1 MLEDSSRNKG
11 ALWPIMA
18 GALAGLA
25 ALGLAAC
32 NGTAPDEADGSD
44 TASSSGEGELVRY
57 DADPYPST
65 YEPFESDIVLI
76 QGATVFDGIG
86 GEFENHD
93 VLMQDGRIAAMGE
106 GLEAP
111 EDAIIVDG
119 RGRYVTPGV
128 IDIHSHLGVYPSPS
142 VGAHQDGNEITAP
155 VTAEVWAEHG
165 VWPQDPGFDAAL
177 AGGVT
182 TLHVLP
188 GSANL
193 FGGRG
198 VTLRNVPS
206 RTVQGMKFPEAPY
219 TLKMACGE
227 NPKRVYGGQGRAPG
241 SRMGNMAGYRE
252 AWQRA
257 VEYRRSWD
265 RYWDEGDAD
274 ATPPTRNMELDTLM
288 GVLEG
293 DILVQMHCYRADEM
307 VQVLDMAE
315 EFGYEVTTFHHA
327 VEAYKIGDILADNDV
342 CAAVWADWGGFK
354 MEAYDSINE
363 NLALVHDAGACA
375 MIHSDDQLG
384 IQRLNQEVAKA
395 LAAGR
400 RLGIEVTDGE
410 AVAWFT
416 SNPARGLGIFDE
428 TGSLEEGK
436 RADLVLWSAHPF
448 STYAVAD
455 HVYIDG
461 ALMYDRDDPERRTM
475 RDFSLGQ
482 PGEGVL

>member
-1 MLEDSSRNKG
+1 MTEDSSRKKG
-11 ALWPIMA
+11 ALWPLMA

-32 NGTAPDEADGSD
+32 NGSADDSDESNGGSD
-44 TASSSGEGELVRY
+44 GGGELVRFNP
-57 DADPYPST
+57 DPYPST
-65 YEPFESDIVLI
+65 YEPLPSEIVLI

-93 VLMQDGRIAAMGE
+93 VLMQDGRITAMGE
-106 GLEAP
+106 ALEAP
-111 EDAIIVDG
+111 EGAVIVDG

-142 VGAHQDGNEITAP
+142 VSAHQDGNEITAP

-182 TLHVLP
+182 TLHILP

-198 VTLRNVPS
+198 ITLRNVAS
-206 RTVQGMKFPEAPY
+206 RTVQGMKFPGAPY

-227 NPKRVYGGQGRAPG
+227 NPKRVYGSQGRAPG

-257 VEYRRSWD
+257 VEYRRAWN

-274 ATPPTRNMELDTLM
+274 ATPPTRNLELDTLM

-293 DILVQMHCYRADEM
+293 EILVQMHCYRADEM

-327 VEAYKIGDILADNDV
+327 VEAYKVGDLLAEDDV

-363 NLALVHDAGACA
+363 NLALLHEAGACA

-400 RLGIEVTDGE
+400 RLGLEISDGE
-410 AVAWFT
+410 AISWFT

-428 TGSLEEGK
+428 TGSIEAGK
-436 RADLVLWSAHPF
+436 RADVVLWSAHPL
-448 STYAVAD
+448 STYALAD
-455 HVYIDG
+455 HVYLDG
-461 ALMYDRDDPERRTM
+461 ALVYDRADPERRTV
-475 RDFSLGQ
+475 RDFTLGQ
-482 PGEGVL
+482 PGDGVL